1 MTGRRKARASW
12 KEQEELQ
19 ERLKEAELMVAK
31 LKLETSTSLWQS
43 RSAQV
48 ETSSSSGRSQ
58 YRRKR
63 REAAPRSHT
72 QDSST
77 RKPPPA
83 ESCNS
88 NHESSTSYE
97 SCKELES
104 SGEEPC
110 PMFDRFV
117 QLGVDWIGPKE
128 DRREKEDT
136 ARTKQELNT

>member
-31 LKLETSTSLWQS
+31 LKLETSTCLWKS

-63 REAAPRSHT
+63 REAAPKSHT

-77 RKPPPA
+77 RKPSPA

-97 SCKELES
+97 SCKEPDS

-117 QLGVDWIGPKE
+117 QLGVDWIDPKD
-128 DRREKEDT
+128 DRKKKEN
-136 ARTKQELNT
+136 RTRKKQELDT